1 MIFHSTLAV
10 LPLTSES
17 PLAESDQETASSPIG
32 TSADVFRVG
41 CSLLEIKKENK
52 LRSLSGA
59 TLVIIFNLTFVS
71 ECWSRLMMNA
81 NEKMFTTSVFSG

>member
-1 MIFHSTLAV
+1 MIFHSVLAV

-17 PLAESDQETASSPIG
+17 PLAESDQETASSPIR